1 MNEILDWLQ
10 KAAPLIGSF
19 AVPAVGL
26 VAKIR
31 QDRQDPAA
39 IRSMKQHAKL
49 YESLPENS
57 RSHIEA
63 LIQFETE
70 LYAAEM
76 KRKAA
81 RTLNGGAV
89 AAFVL
94 IALVTGAAVYWAI
107 LWGTIW
113 WPAYV
118 VASLVGIFG
127 VLLLLVGAPQLF
139 DDPDEAKPTRAAN
152 SQAGQK
158 LAKSR

>member
-1 MNEILDWLQ
+1 MLL
-10 KAAPLIGSF
+10 KAAPLIGSL
-19 AVPAVGL
+19 AVPTVGL
-26 VAKIR
+26 IAKVR

-49 YESLPENS
+49 YETLPENS

-70 LYAAEM
+70 MYAAEM

-81 RTLNGGAV
+81 RTLNSGAV

-94 IALVTGAAVYWAI
+94 IALVTGVAVYWAI
-107 LWGTIW
+107 AWGAIW
-113 WPAYV
+113 WPAYI
-118 VASLVGIFG
+118 VASIVGIFG

-139 DDPDEAKPTRAAN
+139 DDPDENTSNTSRGT
-152 SQAGQK
+152 SRGQK
-158 LAKSR
+158 QQPAGVS